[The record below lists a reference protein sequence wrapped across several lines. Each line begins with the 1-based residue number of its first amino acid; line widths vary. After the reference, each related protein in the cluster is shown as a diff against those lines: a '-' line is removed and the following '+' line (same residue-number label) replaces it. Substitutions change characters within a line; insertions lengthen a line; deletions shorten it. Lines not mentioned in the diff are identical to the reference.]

1 MNFIL
6 EDANGK
12 RTWDEPEVASTT
24 SSFIFSDLNKR
35 KVQSNSSMTDI

>member
-12 RTWDEPEVASTT
+12 RTRDEPEVASTT

-35 KVQSNSSMTDI
+35 KVQSNSCMTDI